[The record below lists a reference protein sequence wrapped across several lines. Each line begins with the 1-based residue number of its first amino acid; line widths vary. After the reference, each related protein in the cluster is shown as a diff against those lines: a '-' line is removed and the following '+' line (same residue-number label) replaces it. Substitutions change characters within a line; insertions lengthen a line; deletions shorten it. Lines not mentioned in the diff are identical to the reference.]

1 MVLLVCGY
9 GKDWYRSKLWYF
21 SSDFCLL
28 VTSSSYLRLGA
39 RPKGPDETCRQHR
52 VTGYLNRTPRMPAC
66 PAKCH
71 GCGLRR
77 LIDNFQEVKFWSAER
92 DSDSVGFPQTCQSSQ
107 TERPQEREEYMAA
120 ILSCVGSFFN
130 GSVLP
135 VETRVHWAAA
145 GVKWQE
151 TSFDKLIRHCNW
163 ERLVKSWQSGRC
175 EGQKKEREGSTPTEA
190 FPGVHCQGRVCRTGC
205 FRCSTFAIVLVCFW
219 HTCTSLLSG
228 DGGGWW
234 RRRFV
239 DMQSR
244 RLLRFLGRFYS
255 HCPAA
260 RKSWG
265 TIWI

>member
-1 MVLLVCGY
+1 MVRIGTVVSCGISHPTFAFWWRPHRISVWEP
-9 GKDWYRSKLWYF
+9 GQKGRTRRAGSTGWPGIWTGRPG
-21 SSDFCLL
+21 CQHAPQN
-28 VTSSSYLRLGA
+28 VTAAEVDG
-39 RPKGPDETCRQHR
+39 
-52 VTGYLNRTPRMPAC
+52 
-66 PAKCH
+66 
-71 GCGLRR
+71 
-77 LIDNFQEVKFWSAER
+77 FQEVKFWSAEG

-135 VETRVHWAAA
+135 VETRVNWAAA

-151 TSFDKLIRHCNW
+151 TSLDKLIRHCNF
-163 ERLVKSWQSGRC
+163 ERLVKSWQSGRF

-190 FPGVHCQGRVCRTGC
+190 FPGVHCQGRVCRTG
-205 FRCSTFAIVLVCFW
+205 
-219 HTCTSLLSG
+219 LLSLQHFCDSFG
-228 DGGGWW
+228 LFLAYLYFLTFWRWW
-234 RRRFV
+234 GMMAETFSS
-239 DMQSR
+239 QSR

-260 RKSWG
+260 GKSWG